1 MAYKRLQWHQLKKI
15 HIRLFKDLPADEF
28 RMTFPTILTCIRII
42 LVPYIIAS
50 MLLHLWGLAFLFFF
64 VAAITDCL
72 DGNLARLLHEKTFL
86 GACLDPIADKLLLI
100 SFFFTLVFLET
111 PLFPVP
117 LWFVLLV
124 LLKESIVIFGAAFIL
139 LSGRHL
145 DVRPTALGKATTV
158 IQMLFII
165 WLFACYYFHWM
176 PVKTYYMMLA
186 LMLLMVILSFV
197 QYARIGFKRLA

>member
-1 MAYKRLQWHQLKKI
+1 MAYKRLQWHKLKKI
-15 HIRLFKDLPADEF
+15 HIKLFRDLPAEEF
-28 RMTFPTILTCIRII
+28 RLTIPTMLTCARIV
-42 LVPYIIAS
+42 LVPFIVVS
-50 MLLHLWGLAFLFFF
+50 MILHLWGTAFILFFA
-64 VAAITDCL
+64 AAITDCL
-72 DGNLARLLHEKTFL
+72 DGNLARLWHEKTFL
-86 GACLDPIADKLLLI
+86 GACMDPIADKLLLI

-145 DVRPTALGKATTV
+145 DVRPTFLGKATTV
-158 IQMLFII
+158 VQMVFIM
-165 WLFACYYFHWM
+165 WLFACYYFHWL

-186 LMLLMVILSFV
+186 LMISMIILSFM